1 LRIVVLRVI
10 TIDVADGPASD
21 RLGISLLQFR
31 AANSRWWRGVFDAGY
46 QGVRGASPGIVSC
59 RLLYAIAASTS
70 GVPPGAVIMPA
81 SEFVIGARDKAVT
94 GSRVV
99 CRVAA
104 ANVAN
109 GPAVLGLNSGLV
121 ELAAAR
127 ALSNPRL
134 ARRCIAFDADDQ
146 GMRSPRPASVSC
158 RLLHVVLASIW
169 RVSIRAT
176 VMPAA
181 KVLGA
186 SGHELVAWRVVVRR
200 VTAID
205 QAHRPS
211 RDRLVRGRLEKITA
225 C

>member
-21 RLGISLLQFR
+21 RLGPSLMQFR

-46 QGVRGASPGIVSC
+46 QGVRGASPAIVS
-59 RLLYAIAASTS
+59 RVLLYAIAASTS
-70 GVPPGAVIMPA
+70 GVPPGAVVMPA
-81 SEFVIGARDKAVT
+81 SEFAIGARDQAVT

-104 ANVAN
+104 ADVAN
-109 GPAVLGLNSGLV
+109 GPVVLGLKIGLA
-121 ELAAAR
+121 ELAAAN
-127 ALSNPRL
+127 ALSNLRL
-134 ARRCIAFDADDQ
+134 ARRFIAFDADDQ
-146 GMRSPRPASVSC
+146 GMRSPRPTIVSC
-158 RLLHVVLASIW
+158 RLLYVSTSLW

-211 RDRLVRGRLEKITA
+211 RDSLVRGWLEEITT